1 MVDVEAVRGLARQ
14 VGALA
19 GETRAVA
26 GRTRDTR
33 RVDWQSV
40 AADRWR
46 IELDAEAH
54 RVAKAA
60 EELEGA
66 VRALHDHA
74 EEVERRLAQIAAAQR
89 AFGDALDRARRTVAS
104 AAEGVQDAAQ
114 DGARQLLA
122 TAHRVPGPAS
132 PAWLDPAWQP
142 G

>member
-19 GETRAVA
+19 GETRAAA

-46 IELDAEAH
+46 GELDAEAG
-54 RVAKAA
+54 RIDRAA
-60 EELEGA
+60 EELEAA

-74 EEVERRLAQIAAAQR
+74 DEVERRLAQIAAAQR
-89 AFGDALDRARRTVAS
+89 AFGDALDQARRTVAS
-104 AAEGVQDAAQ
+104 AADGVQDAAR
-114 DGARQLLA
+114 DGARALLA
-122 TAHRVPGPAS
+122 AAHRVPPPGS
-132 PAWLDPAWQP
+132 PAWLDTAWHP
-142 G
+142 W

>member
-1 MVDVEAVRGLARQ
+1 MVDVEAVHGLARQ

-19 GETRAVA
+19 GATRAAA

-46 IELDAEAH
+46 VELDAEAH
-54 RVAKAA
+54 RVDRAA
-60 EELEGA
+60 EELEAA

-89 AFGDALDRARRTVAS
+89 AFAAALDQAHRTVAS
-104 AAEGVQDAAQ
+104 AADDVQDAAA

-122 TAHRVPGPAS
+122 AAHRVPAHGS
-132 PAWLDPAWQP
+132 PAWLDAALPPW
-142 G
+142 